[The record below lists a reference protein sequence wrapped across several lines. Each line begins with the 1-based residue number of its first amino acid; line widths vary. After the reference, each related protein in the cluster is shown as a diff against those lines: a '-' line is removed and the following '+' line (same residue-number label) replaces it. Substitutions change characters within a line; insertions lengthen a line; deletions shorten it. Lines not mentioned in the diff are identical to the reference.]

1 MLGGSQMSF
10 RHNDER
16 RQSLHGQQAN
26 PSASKYLRARQAALF
41 AFGLAVGARLY
52 GHPQTQR
59 HPFGLCATHAADLL
73 VCIRIAFARYFLKHS
88 IDCANVKV
96 NVLV

>member
-1 MLGGSQMSF
+1 
-10 RHNDER
+10 
-16 RQSLHGQQAN
+16 
-26 PSASKYLRARQAALF
+26 
-41 AFGLAVGARLY
+41 
-52 GHPQTQR
+52 
-59 HPFGLCATHAADLL
+59 LL